1 MSTPEPA
8 GTAGASPAH
17 DPAPGYLPH
26 KQILVILGGLM
37 AGMFLA
43 ALDQSI
49 VGTALPQI
57 VSEFNSLDKLSWV
70 VTAYLLTSTASTPL
84 WGKISDLY
92 GRRPLFQAAIIT
104 FLAGS
109 VLAALSQNIEE
120 LIGFRAVQG
129 LGAGGLLSLAFAT
142 IGDVIPPRERGRY
155 MGYFGAV
162 FGLSSVAGPLLGGLL
177 TDGPGWRWIFW
188 INLPIGLVAL
198 GIVTARLK
206 LPHVRRSHQ
215 IDYLGAA
222 TVTGAVTALL
232 LAVSWSGPGNGWTD
246 GITLGLLVGAAVLAV
261 AFVLIELRVSEP
273 IIPMDLFKGRIFA
286 GNAAYAFLLGFAMFG
301 ALIFLPLYLQAVK
314 DLSPTRSG
322 LALLPMII
330 GIFSASIPSGQLMSR
345 TGRYKI
351 YPIASAIL
359 VGVAMLLLST
369 IALDTP
375 YWQLAI
381 YMFVMGAGLGL
392 SMQIIV
398 TAAQNSVSRKHMG
411 TATST
416 MTFFRSMGG
425 AIGTAVYGA
434 VLTSRLKVHLEDV
447 VPAAAKGSI
456 DSLAKAANSV
466 QALHMMPQPGRGWA
480 LSSLVAAMGDV
491 FLVSLPFLAV
501 ALLLAI
507 ITPEQRLASREDGA
521 GKSDPGD
528 ADIEAAAAAES
539 TYSI

>member
-1 MSTPEPA
+1 MSTTEPA
-8 GTAGASPAH
+8 VAAPDS
-17 DPAPGYLPH
+17 APGYLSH
-26 KQILVILGGLM
+26 RQILVILGGLM

-92 GRRPLFQAAIIT
+92 GRRPLFIAAIVT

-109 VLAALSQNIEE
+109 VLSALAQNIEM

-129 LGAGGLLSLAFAT
+129 LGAGGLMSLAFAT
-142 IGDVIPPRERGRY
+142 IGDVIPPRERGKY

-162 FGLSSVAGPLLGGLL
+162 FGLSSVAGPLLGGVL

-198 GIVTARLK
+198 GVVAAVLK
-206 LPHVRRSHQ
+206 LPHVRRSHK
-215 IDYLGAA
+215 IDYLGASI
-222 TVTGAVTALL
+222 VTGAVTALL
-232 LAVSWSGPGNGWTD
+232 LAVSWSGPSNGWGNGT
-246 GITLGLLVGAAVLAV
+246 TLALLIGSVVLAV
-261 AFVLIELRVSEP
+261 AFVLVELRVSEP
-273 IIPMDLFKGRIFA
+273 IIPMDLFKGRIFSGYA
-286 GNAAYAFLLGFAMFG
+286 GFAFLLGFAMFG

-314 DLSPTRSG
+314 DMSPTRSG
-322 LALLPMII
+322 LALLPMIV
-330 GIFSASIPSGQLMSR
+330 GIFSASIPSGQLMSK

-351 YPIASAIL
+351 YPIISAIL
-359 VGVAMLLLST
+359 VGAAMVMLST
-369 IALDTP
+369 IGMTTP
-375 YWQLAI
+375 YWHLAI

-392 SMQIIV
+392 SMQITV
-398 TAAQNSVSRKHMG
+398 TAAQNSVPRQHMG

-434 VLTSRLKVHLEDV
+434 VLTSRLKVHLEDI
-447 VPAAAKGSI
+447 VPATAQNMVEP
-456 DSLAKAANSV
+456 LAKAANSV
-466 QALHMMPQPGRGWA
+466 PVLHALQPPMKGWA
-480 LSSLVAAMGDV
+480 LNGLVSAMDDV
-491 FLVSLPFLAV
+491 FLVSLPFLAI
-501 ALLLAI
+501 ALVIAI
-507 ITPEQRLASREDGA
+507 ITPEQRLAGRSDGA
-521 GKSDPGD
+521 PKPEEENLEAS
-528 ADIEAAAAAES
+528 AAAAMH
-539 TYSI
+539 

>member
-1 MSTPEPA
+1 MSTTEPA
-8 GTAGASPAH
+8 TAGG
-17 DPAPGYLPH
+17 PAPASGPGDNAPSYLSH

-92 GRRPLFQAAIIT
+92 GRRPLFIAAIVT

-109 VLAALSQNIEE
+109 VLAALSQNIEM

-129 LGAGGLLSLAFAT
+129 LGAGGLMSLAFAT
-142 IGDVIPPRERGRY
+142 IGDVIPPRERGKY

-198 GIVTARLK
+198 GVVAAVLK
-206 LPHVRRSHQ
+206 LPHVKRSHK
-215 IDYLGAA
+215 IDYVGAA
-222 TVTGAVTALL
+222 VVTAAVTTLL
-232 LAVSWSGPGNGWTD
+232 LAISWSGPTNGWGNATT
-246 GITLGLLVGAAVLAV
+246 IALLVAAVVLAV
-261 AFVLIELRVSEP
+261 VFVFVELRVAEP
-273 IIPMDLFKGRIFA
+273 IIPMDLFKGRIFSGYA
-286 GNAAYAFLLGFAMFG
+286 GFAFLMGVAMFG

-314 DLSPTRSG
+314 DMSPTRSG
-322 LALLPMII
+322 LALLPMIV
-330 GIFSASIPSGQLMSR
+330 GIFSASIPSGQLMSK

-351 YPIASAIL
+351 YPIISAVL
-359 VGVAMLLLST
+359 VATAMLLLST
-369 IALDTP
+369 LSMTTP

-381 YMFVMGAGLGL
+381 FMFLMGSGLGL
-392 SMQIIV
+392 SMQITV
-398 TAAQNSVSRKHMG
+398 TAAQNSVPRQHMG

-425 AIGTAVYGA
+425 AIGTAVFGA
-434 VLTSRLKVHLEDV
+434 VLTSRLKDHLADI
-447 VPAAAKGSI
+447 VPNATQQMLDMLG
-456 DSLAKAANSV
+456 KAANSV
-466 QALHMMPQPGRGWA
+466 PMLHALKEPMKGWA
-480 LSSLVAAMGDV
+480 LHGLVDAMGDV
-491 FLVSLPFLAV
+491 FLVSLPFLAI
-501 ALLLAI
+501 AFILAV
-507 ITPEQRLASREDGA
+507 ITPEQRLAGRNDGPKA
-521 GKSDPGD
+521 EGD
-528 ADIEAAAAAES
+528 DDASLEASAAAAMH
-539 TYSI
+539 

>member
-1 MSTPEPA
+1 MSTTEPA
-8 GTAGASPAH
+8 TAGGAS
-17 DPAPGYLPH
+17 APSDGGPNYLSH
-26 KQILVILGGLM
+26 KQILVVLGGLM

-49 VGTALPQI
+49 VGTALPRI
-57 VSEFNSLDKLSWV
+57 VSDFNSLDKLSWV

-92 GRRPLFQAAIIT
+92 GRRPLFIAAIVT

-109 VLAALSQNIEE
+109 VLAALSQNIEM

-129 LGAGGLLSLAFAT
+129 LGAGGLMSLAFAT
-142 IGDVIPPRERGRY
+142 IGDVIPPRERGKY

-198 GIVTARLK
+198 GIVGAVLR
-206 LPHVRRSHQ
+206 LPHVKRSHK

-222 TVTGAVTALL
+222 VVTAAVTTLL
-232 LAVSWSGPGNGWTD
+232 LAISWSGPTNGWGT
-246 GITLGLLVGAAVLAV
+246 GTTIGLLVAAVVLAV
-261 AFVLIELRVSEP
+261 AFVFIELRVAEP
-273 IIPMDLFKGRIFA
+273 IVPMDLFKGRIFSGYA
-286 GNAAYAFLLGFAMFG
+286 GFAFLLGVAMFG

-322 LALLPMII
+322 LALLPMIV

-351 YPIASAIL
+351 YPIISAIL
-359 VGVAMLLLST
+359 VSGAMLLLST
-369 IALDTP
+369 LSLTTP
-375 YWQLAI
+375 YWHLAI
-381 YMFVMGAGLGL
+381 YMFIMGSGLGL
-392 SMQIIV
+392 SMQITV
-398 TAAQNSVSRKHMG
+398 TAAQNSVPRQHMG

-425 AIGTAVYGA
+425 AIGTAVFGA
-434 VLTSRLKVHLEDV
+434 VLTSRLKVHLGDL
-447 VPAAAKGSI
+447 VPQAAQGMVGK
-456 DSLAKAANSV
+456 LAEAANSV
-466 QALHMMPQPGRGWA
+466 QALHMLKEPMKGWA
-480 LSSLVAAMGDV
+480 LHGLVDAMGDV
-491 FLVSLPFLAV
+491 FLVSLPFLAI
-501 ALLLAI
+501 ALVLAI
-507 ITPEQRLASREDGA
+507 ITPEQKLAGRNDGPKPA
-521 GKSDPGD
+521 GEESL
-528 ADIEAAAAAES
+528 EASAAGAMH
-539 TYSI
+539 

>member
-1 MSTPEPA
+1 MSTTEPA
-8 GTAGASPAH
+8 TTGGASPAP
-17 DPAPGYLPH
+17 DNAPNYLSH
-26 KQILVILGGLM
+26 RQILVILGGLM

-92 GRRPLFQAAIIT
+92 GRRPLFIAAIVT

-109 VLAALSQNIEE
+109 VLAALSQNIEQ

-129 LGAGGLLSLAFAT
+129 LGAGGLMSLAFAT
-142 IGDVIPPRERGRY
+142 IGDVIPPRERGKY

-198 GIVTARLK
+198 GIVAAVLK
-206 LPHVRRSHQ
+206 LPHVKRSHK

-222 TVTGAVTALL
+222 IVTGAVTALL
-232 LAVSWSGPGNGWTD
+232 LAVSWSGPNNGWGNGT
-246 GITLGLLVGAAVLAV
+246 TLALLIGAVVLAV
-261 AFVLIELRVSEP
+261 SFVLVELRVSEP
-273 IIPMDLFKGRIFA
+273 IIPMDLFKGRIFSGYA
-286 GNAAYAFLLGFAMFG
+286 GFAFLLGFAMFG

-322 LALLPMII
+322 LALLPMIV
-330 GIFSASIPSGQLMSR
+330 GIFSASIPSGQLMSK

-351 YPIASAIL
+351 YPIISAVL
-359 VGVAMLLLST
+359 VAGAMVLLST
-369 IALDTP
+369 IGMNTP
-375 YWQLAI
+375 YWHLAI
-381 YMFVMGAGLGL
+381 FMFIMGSGLGL
-392 SMQIIV
+392 SMQITV
-398 TAAQNSVSRKHMG
+398 TAAQNSVPRQHMG

-434 VLTSRLKVHLEDV
+434 VLTSRLKVHLGDI
-447 VPAAAKGSI
+447 VPQTMQGMV
-456 DSLAKAANSV
+456 DQLAKAANSV
-466 QALHMMPQPGRGWA
+466 QALHGLKDPMKGWA
-480 LSSLVAAMGDV
+480 LSGLVNAMDDV
-491 FLVSLPFLAV
+491 FLVSLPFLAI
-501 ALLLAI
+501 ALVLAI
-507 ITPEQRLASREDGA
+507 ITPEQRLAGRNDAPKADGDTADLEASAA
-521 GKSDPGD
+521 G
-528 ADIEAAAAAES
+528 AMH
-539 TYSI
+539 